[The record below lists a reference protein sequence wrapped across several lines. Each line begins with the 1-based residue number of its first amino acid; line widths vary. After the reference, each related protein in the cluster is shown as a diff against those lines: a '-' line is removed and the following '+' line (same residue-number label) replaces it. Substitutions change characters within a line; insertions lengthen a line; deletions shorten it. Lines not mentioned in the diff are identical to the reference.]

1 MSYLL
6 LSVNLLMKFLQT
18 LFNKKTSNLLSARAA
33 YLWYGAFCYAL
44 SAVLA
49 LGLVFLLHDG
59 SRAVTA
65 ATFLPAL
72 LGAVALALSLVCT
85 LAAMKSGAVVL
96 CTLAGAA
103 GLLIPTIAGIF
114 WFHEPLSLWQMAGI
128 VLFFASAYLLTGY
141 SKKLYTTFSFKTVI
155 LLVLSMLSNGA
166 VMLAQ
171 KLFAQKADGA
181 SVSMFSFL
189 MFGLT
194 AAFYLVCAMVF
205 SLTHKTK
212 PEPDGAEEVADAKES
227 AGWLSPQLLGYG
239 AVLSVSLLV
248 INQLSTVLAGKLPSV
263 VLFSVND
270 GGGMIIAAVTAAI
283 FFREKLTLRSGI
295 GIAVGLGAL
304 FLIGGMT

>member
-1 MSYLL
+1 MPYLL
-6 LSVNLLMKFLQT
+6 LSVNLFMKFLQT
-18 LFNKKTSNLLSARAA
+18 LFNKKTSNLLSARAT
-33 YLWYGAFCYAL
+33 YLWYGAFRYTL

-59 SRAVTA
+59 SRIVTA

-72 LGAVALALSLVCT
+72 LGAAALALSLVCT
-85 LAAMKSGAVVL
+85 LAAMKNGAVVL

-103 GLLIPTIAGIF
+103 GLLIPTIGGIF
-114 WFHEPLSLWQMAGI
+114 WFHEALSAWQIVGI
-128 VLFFASAYLLTGY
+128 GLFFVSAYLLTGY
-141 SKKLYTTFSFKTVI
+141 SKKLYAAFSFKTGI
-155 LLVLSMLSNGA
+155 LLILSMLSNGA

-171 KLFAQKADGA
+171 KLFAQKASGA

-194 AAFYLVCAMVF
+194 AVFYLVCATAF
-205 SLTHKTK
+205 SLMHKIGRETDETK
-212 PEPDGAEEVADAKES
+212 EVAYTQKS

-248 INQLSTVLAGKLPSV
+248 INQLSTVLAGQLSSV

-270 GGGMIIAAVTAAI
+270 GGGMMIAAVTAAI
-283 FFREKLTLRSGI
+283 FFREKLTLRSGV
-295 GIAVGLGAL
+295 GIAIGLGAL